1 MEVMSMVEVGRILHG
16 LGLITIHDAY
26 RLGQASTTIILVD
39 GFDTVP
45 MTTVANIVGVVHP

>member
-1 MEVMSMVEVGRILHG
+1 MSMVEVGRILHG